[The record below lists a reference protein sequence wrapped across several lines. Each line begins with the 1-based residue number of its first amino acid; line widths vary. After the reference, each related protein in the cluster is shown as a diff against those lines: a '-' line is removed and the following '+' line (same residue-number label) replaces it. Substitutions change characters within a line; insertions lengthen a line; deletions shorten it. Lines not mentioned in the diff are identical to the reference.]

1 MSFYTYFLSEKIII
15 TIIKC
20 IPLNEDIHFL
30 ILEILIHRLI
40 AEEFENHNEFNEFID
55 DEIYWF
61 DIDLSD

>member
-15 TIIKC
+15 TIIKR

-30 ILEILIHRLI
+30 ILETLIHRLI
-40 AEEFENHNEFNEFID
+40 TEEFENPNDFID
-55 DEIYWF
+55 NEIYWF

>member
-30 ILEILIHRLI
+30 ILETLIHRLI
-40 AEEFENHNEFNEFID
+40 AEEFANHNEFID
-55 DEIYWF
+55 NEIYWF

>member
-30 ILEILIHRLI
+30 ILETLIHRLI
-40 AEEFENHNEFNEFID
+40 AEEFENPNDFID
-55 DEIYWF
+55 NEIYWF

>member
-1 MSFYTYFLSEKIII
+1 MNFYKYFLFEKTII

-30 ILEILIHRLI
+30 ILETLIRSLI
-40 AEEFENHNEFNEFID
+40 EEENFVHHDEFLEK
-55 DEIYWF
+55 EIYWF

>member
-1 MSFYTYFLSEKIII
+1 MSFYTYFLSDKVII

-30 ILEILIHRLI
+30 ILETLIHRLI
-40 AEEFENHNEFNEFID
+40 EEEIFFHHNEFIND
-55 DEIYWF
+55 KIYWF

>member
-1 MSFYTYFLSEKIII
+1 MRFYTYFLSEKTVI

-30 ILEILIHRLI
+30 ILETLIHRLI
-40 AEEFENHNEFNEFID
+40 EEEFFENHNEFID
-55 DEIYWF
+55 NEIYWF

>member
-1 MSFYTYFLSEKIII
+1 MSFYTYFLSKKIII

-30 ILEILIHRLI
+30 ILETLIHPLI
-40 AEEFENHNEFNEFID
+40 EKEIFFHHNEFIN

>member
-30 ILEILIHRLI
+30 ILETLIHCLI
-40 AEEFENHNEFNEFID
+40 AEEFENHNEFID
-55 DEIYWF
+55 NEIYWF

>member
-1 MSFYTYFLSEKIII
+1 MNFYTYFLSEKTII

-30 ILEILIHRLI
+30 ILETLIRSLI
-40 AEEFENHNEFNEFID
+40 EEENFVHHDEFREK
-55 DEIYWF
+55 EIYWF

>member
-1 MSFYTYFLSEKIII
+1 MNFYTYFLSEKTII

-30 ILEILIHRLI
+30 ILETLIRSLI
-40 AEEFENHNEFNEFID
+40 EEENFVHHDEFLEK
-55 DEIYWF
+55 EIYWF

>member
-1 MSFYTYFLSEKIII
+1 MSFYTYFLSEKTVI

-30 ILEILIHRLI
+30 ILETLIHRLI
-40 AEEFENHNEFNEFID
+40 GEEFFENHNEFID

-61 DIDLSD
+61 DIDLSN

>member
-1 MSFYTYFLSEKIII
+1 MNFYTYFLSEKTII

-30 ILEILIHRLI
+30 ILETLIRSLI
-40 AEEFENHNEFNEFID
+40 EEENFVNHDEFLEK
-55 DEIYWF
+55 EIYWF

>member
-1 MSFYTYFLSEKIII
+1 MNFYTYFLSEKIII

-30 ILEILIHRLI
+30 ILETLIHRLI
-40 AEEFENHNEFNEFID
+40 AEEFENHNEFID
-55 DEIYWF
+55 NEIYWF